1 MNASK
6 ISKILGIV
14 SMFAVGIVVVSCQ
27 VGQPPPQEMARPV
40 VCNGQPDWCLVVN
53 SELDAHRP
61 AYIYMD
67 GEMKGLVLPSN
78 TKRFPVKAG
87 ETHQISFCA
96 YMPVGTQ
103 LQWKCS
109 TVMQTSF
116 DSDDSILIEFPV
128 E

>member
-14 SMFAVGIVVVSCQ
+14 SIVAVGIAVVSCEL
-27 VGQPPPQEMARPV
+27 GQPPPEMARPV
-40 VCNGQPDWCLVVN
+40 ICNGQPDWCLVVK

-67 GEMKGLVLPSN
+67 GEMQGLVLPSN
-78 TKRFPVKAG
+78 TKRIPVKGG

-96 YMPVGTQ
+96 YLPVGTQ

-109 TVMQTSF
+109 TPTQTSL